1 MEALSHGPQAM
12 TQLLEEVFAHV
23 QRLPDTEQDAI
34 ADVIFEELEDE
45 KRWQA
50 AFASSQDQLAVLG
63 MKALAEYR
71 AGNTRELKLE
81 DL

>member
-1 MEALSHGPQAM
+1 M
-12 TQLLEEVFAHV
+12 TQLLEKAFSQV
-23 QRLPDTEQDAI
+23 QSLPDTEQDAI

-45 KRWQA
+45 KRWEG

-63 MKALAEYR
+63 MTALAEHR
-71 AGNTRELKLE
+71 AGNSRELKLE